1 MLDRIG
7 IIAVY
12 FKNNGKGKNV
22 RKSKGKCVD
31 KKRVE
36 NRFLFIYVLV
46 KKMFLSV
53 DHDRF

>member
-46 KKMFLSV
+46 KKNVLIN
-53 DHDRF
+53 